1 MSDNNM
7 KFNLFIGENFNELIS
22 LPTNQLIIRNLL
34 SVTDRDVIVLNNNL
48 SLPEFVQKLMDKVL
62 YGKKE
67 IVEIINNIFSMESKI
82 DLTFYRNIFDSNI
95 FSTIISTNYDYT
107 LEENFLNLIKIS
119 TPFNVSHDESGRIG
133 FYKIF
138 GDYKDRD
145 TFIISTQDIKRVKML
160 AFYNEFWDKLRS
172 EFNKRPTLLFAVNF
186 EDKVFLDVLDFIIAK
201 TDRLQPIYLYA
212 SDEIERILAD
222 KSIINFINKYSIE
235 IIKGENEEF
244 LDNIKEKFYGE
255 KRSGDVQQNYAWLVR
270 MKKIL
275 TSLT

>member
-138 GDYKDRD
+138 GDYKNRD

-160 AFYNEFWDKLRS
+160 AFYNEFWDKLRA

-222 KSIINFINKYSIE
+222 KNIINFINKYSIE

>member
-48 SLPEFVQKLMDKVL
+48 SLPEFVQKLMDRIL

-67 IVEIINNIFSMESKI
+67 IVEII
-82 DLTFYRNIFDSNI
+82 SNI
-95 FSTIISTNYDYT
+95 FSTIISTKYDST
-107 LEENFLNLIKIS
+107 LEENFVNLIKIS

-160 AFYNEFWDKLRS
+160 AFYNEFWDKLRA

-186 EDKVFLDVLDFIIAK
+186 EDKVFLDILDFIIAK

-222 KSIINFINKYSIE
+222 KNIINFINKYSIE

-255 KRSGDVQQNYAWLVR
+255 KRSGDVQQNYA
-270 MKKIL
+270 
-275 TSLT
+275 

>member
-48 SLPEFVQKLMDKVL
+48 SLPEFVQKLIDRVI
-62 YGKKE
+62 YEKKE
-67 IVEIINNIFSMESKI
+67 IVEIINNIFSMETKT

-160 AFYNEFWDKLRS
+160 AFYNEFWDKLRA

-255 KRSGDVQQNYAWLVR
+255 KRSGDVQQNYA
-270 MKKIL
+270 
-275 TSLT
+275 

>member
-48 SLPEFVQKLMDKVL
+48 SLPELVQRLMDKIL

-67 IVEIINNIFSMESKI
+67 IVEIISNIFSMENKS
-82 DLTFYRNIFDSNI
+82 DLTFYNNIFDSNI
-95 FSTIISTNYDYT
+95 FSSIISTNYDYT

-119 TPFNVSHDESGRIG
+119 TPFNVSNDESGRVA
-133 FYKIF
+133 FYKIY

-145 TFIISTQDIKRVKML
+145 KFIISTQDVKRVKML
-160 AFYNEFWDKLRS
+160 AFYNEFWGKLRA
-172 EFNKRPTLLFAVNF
+172 EFNKRPTILFAVNL

-201 TDRLQPIYLYA
+201 TDRLQPIYLYS
-212 SDEIERILAD
+212 SDEID
-222 KSIINFINKYSIE
+222 KLLTDKDIISFINKYSIE
-235 IIKGENEEF
+235 IIKGENKEF
-244 LDNIKEKFYGE
+244 IANIKEKFYGE
-255 KRSGDVQQNYAWLVR
+255 KKSGDVQQNYA
-270 MKKIL
+270 
-275 TSLT
+275 

>member
-160 AFYNEFWDKLRS
+160 AFYNEFWDKLRT

-222 KSIINFINKYSIE
+222 KNIINFINKYSIE

>member
-160 AFYNEFWDKLRS
+160 AFYNEFWDKLRT

-186 EDKVFLDVLDFIIAK
+186 EDKVFLDVLDFIIPK

-222 KSIINFINKYSIE
+222 KNIINFINKYSIE

>member
-48 SLPEFVQKLMDKVL
+48 SLPEFVQKLIDRVI
-62 YGKKE
+62 YEKKE
-67 IVEIINNIFSMESKI
+67 IVEIINNIFSMETKT

-222 KSIINFINKYSIE
+222 KNIINFINKYSIE

-244 LDNIKEKFYGE
+244 LDNIKEKFYGK
-255 KRSGDVQQNYAWLVR
+255 KRSGDVQQNYA
-270 MKKIL
+270 
-275 TSLT
+275 

>member
-160 AFYNEFWDKLRS
+160 AFYNEFWDKLRA

-222 KSIINFINKYSIE
+222 KNIINFINKYSIE

-255 KRSGDVQQNYAWLVR
+255 RRSGDVQQNYAWLVR

>member
-48 SLPEFVQKLMDKVL
+48 SLPELVQRLMDKIL

-67 IVEIINNIFSMESKI
+67 IVEIISNIFSMENKS
-82 DLTFYRNIFDSNI
+82 DLTFYNNIFDSNI
-95 FSTIISTNYDYT
+95 FSSIISTNYDYT

-119 TPFNVSHDESGRIG
+119 TPFNVSNDESGRVA
-133 FYKIF
+133 FYKIY

-145 TFIISTQDIKRVKML
+145 KFIISTQDVKRVKML
-160 AFYNEFWDKLRS
+160 AFYNEFWGKLRA
-172 EFNKRPTLLFAVNF
+172 EFNKRPTILFAVNL
-186 EDKVFLDVLDFIIAK
+186 EDKIFLDVLDFIIAK
-201 TDRLQPIYLYA
+201 TDRLQSIYLYA
-212 SDEIERILAD
+212 SDEIERLLVD
-222 KSIINFINKYSIE
+222 KNIINFINKYSIE

-244 LDNIKEKFYGE
+244 LANIKEKFYGE
-255 KRSGDVQQNYAWLVR
+255 KRSGDVQQNYA
-270 MKKIL
+270 
-275 TSLT
+275 

>member
-222 KSIINFINKYSIE
+222 KNIINFINKYSIE